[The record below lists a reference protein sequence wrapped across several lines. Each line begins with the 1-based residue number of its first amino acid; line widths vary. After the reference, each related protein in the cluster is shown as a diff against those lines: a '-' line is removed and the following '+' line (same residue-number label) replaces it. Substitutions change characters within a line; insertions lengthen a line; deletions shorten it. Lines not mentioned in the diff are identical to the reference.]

1 MRRFSQ
7 LAIPYAV
14 WVALM
19 ILLPM
24 LLILLYA
31 FTTQGNDIVN
41 FSFTLDHFI
50 RFFTDQDF
58 LLILWRSLV
67 IAFKTTIICVLLG
80 YPIAYFIARSSDKVR
95 NILVLVITLPMWIN
109 MLVRTYAWIG
119 ILSDGGILQ
128 NILSFLGFG
137 EPELL
142 YTEGAVLLGMVYN
155 FLPFMILQVNTSLC
169 KMDKS
174 LLEASADLGANRFQT
189 FWRVTFPLSLSGV
202 ISGITLV
209 FLTALLMFLVVVF
222 SWNEEDRP
230 NYFHALLLAMEV
242 GLMGVYMAQDYF
254 LFYIMWEVTLI
265 PMFFLISWY
274 GGPRRHYS
282 AIKFFIYTHVAS
294 LIMLIGIFGLVFGTS
309 GGDFAF
315 AAVANAGGLSEAMQ
329 IFLFGLLFFGFAVK
343 MPVPPFHTWL
353 PDAHVEA
360 PTAGSVLLAGVM
372 LKMGSYGII
381 RVCLDADI
389 FALAMPVWQPVMIGL
404 GIFAMVY
411 GVYACI
417 AQNDLKKM
425 VAYSS
430 ISHMGMVLVGMGC
443 MSEIGIE
450 FAIFQMFAHGLISAA
465 LFMVC
470 GLAGHNFGT
479 RDMRLLGGM
488 AGKAPRFAL
497 FMMIAFMASLG
508 LPGLMGFI
516 AEFGLLY
523 GLWEYLASV
532 DLMPIILLGLLYML
546 LTAGYYIWAMQKT
559 LFGKLTD
566 KIDLEHAH
574 DIGNI
579 ECVVLAVLAVLIA
592 LFGILPGLATDYI
605 MPFVS
610 SIVNAGGLLI

>member
-1 MRRFSQ
+1 MDIPILS
-7 LAIPYAV
+7 LLVLIPLIGAILTLFMGGTRTKYAKV
-14 WVALM
+14 VALVFTAIALVLSLYVM
-19 ILLPM
+19 ILP
-24 LLILLYA
+24 
-31 FTTQGNDIVN
+31 
-41 FSFTLDHFI
+41 
-50 RFFTDQDF
+50 
-58 LLILWRSLV
+58 
-67 IAFKTTIICVLLG
+67 
-80 YPIAYFIARSSDKVR
+80 SSDLA
-95 NILVLVITLPMWIN
+95 NLTES
-109 MLVRTYAWIG
+109 YAWIESAG
-119 ILSDGGILQ
+119 IKMSIIFAIDGLSIL
-128 NILSFLGFG
+128 
-137 EPELL
+137 
-142 YTEGAVLLGMVYN
+142 M
-155 FLPFMILQVNTSLC
+155 
-169 KMDKS
+169 
-174 LLEASADLGANRFQT
+174 
-189 FWRVTFPLSLSGV
+189 
-202 ISGITLV
+202 V
-209 FLTALLMFLVVVF
+209 FLTALLMFLVVIF

-294 LIMLIGIFGLVFGTS
+294 LVMLIGIFGLVFGTTR
-309 GGDFAF
+309 GDFSF
-315 AAVANAGGLSEAMQ
+315 AAVAAGADLPLMMQ

-381 RVCLDADI
+381 RVCLNADI
-389 FALAMPVWQPVMIGL
+389 FSAAFPYWQPVMIGL

-443 MSEIGIE
+443 MSVIGIE

-488 AGKAPRFAL
+488 AGKAPKFAL

-523 GLWEYLASV
+523 GLWEYLV
-532 DLMPIILLGLLYML
+532 RVNLTPLILLGLLYML

-559 LFGKLTD
+559 LFGRLTD

-592 LFGILPGLATDYI
+592 LFGIVPTLATDYI
-605 MPFVS
+605 MTF
-610 SIVNAGGLLI
+610 AGGIALI